1 MLDSPSSRTVVGG
14 AGHERIAAGDR
25 EYCDAGR
32 SPSGSRREKAR
43 VPTSTYAVD
52 VEVALAAVAAAA
64 PDGAASGGY
73 T

>member
-1 MLDSPSSRTVVGG
+1 MSDSPSSATVAGG
-14 AGHERIAAGDR
+14 GGHERIAAGNKG
-25 EYCDAGR
+25 YCGAGR
-32 SPSGSRREKAR
+32 SPSGSRRERAR

-52 VEVALAAVAAAA
+52 VEAGSAVVAAAA